1 MGSEVID
8 ERRASGRSGVPPTVL
23 VADDSSAIRRILRR
37 ALEGA
42 GYRVTEAADGQ
53 QAVLSCRADR
63 PDLLLLDIDMPV
75 MDGLNALGALK
86 ADTELSSVPVLFLTA
101 RTAGSDVAAGL
112 DLGAED
118 YLRKPCDP
126 DELHARVANI
136 LRVKAREE
144 ELRRRALQADQLSTL
159 DPLTGLGNRRY
170 LELRI
175 SELVT
180 AGGSMDVGVLLA
192 DIDHFKRVNDELGH
206 PVGDEVL
213 KAVASRLRA
222 ATGDGHIL
230 VRWGGEEF
238 LVIAPDVTAVQLAE
252 VAERCRAAVASAP
265 FSTEAGTIVVTVSL
279 GGTYGSLDRWDAA
292 VRHADN
298 ALYAAK
304 RAGRDQAVTW
314 PLPTAASG

>member
-1 MGSEVID
+1 MGGPYVVD
-8 ERRASGRSGVPPTVL
+8 ERRASDRSVPPTVL

-42 GYRVTEAADGQ
+42 GYRVTEAADGE
-53 QAVLSCRADR
+53 QALQSCRADR

-101 RTAGSDVAAGL
+101 RTAGSDVAVGL

-136 LRVKAREE
+136 LRLKAREE
-144 ELRRRALQADQLSTL
+144 ELRRQARQADELSTI
-159 DPLTGLGNRRY
+159 DPLTGLGNRRH

-175 SELVT
+175 GELAAS
-180 AGGSMDVGVLLA
+180 AGGSAPVGVLLA

-213 KAVASRLRA
+213 KIVASRLRA
-222 ATGDGHIL
+222 AVDDGNVL

-238 LVIAPDVTAVQLAE
+238 LVLAPGVTAVELAE
-252 VAERCRAAVASAP
+252 VAERCRATVAATP
-265 FSTEAGTIVVTVSL
+265 FATDAGAIDVTVSL
-279 GGTYGSLDRWDAA
+279 GGTCGSVDGWDEA
-292 VRHADN
+292 VRQADN

-314 PLPTAASG
+314 PSPS